1 MIDLTLTPCYQDS
14 DIGEI
19 KKYFSSL
26 FNLTCRLFTGQ
37 GESKLISDLR
47 HELLV
52 VEDRS
57 AGWCPD
63 IQISQLLRTNMQ
75 SGVVVRV
82 GIELYGLS
90 EITEIC
96 VSPSQNTNKR
106 DPSGLHSS
114 SNGSSQ
120 SEVSDLYI
128 NS

>member
-90 EITEIC
+90 EITEIS
-96 VSPSQNTNKR
+96 VSPSVNTNKR

>member
-96 VSPSQNTNKR
+96 VSPSVNTNKR